1 MIVPTTRRHLRHT
14 AALAIAL
21 CAGAAPLVSPLAAQ
35 TLSAQT
41 GAAVAGARQIIS
53 INPFLP
59 ILGYFQGEY
68 EQRLQDNVA
77 IAIAGSYMRFD
88 DYYTNVDAKVR
99 LYPQERG
106 LHGVGV
112 AAGLGYGIVRRRND
126 YYCDPTQ
133 FSCGE
138 LPKRTVSAPTFSVEA
153 HYQWLL
159 GARRATAV
167 AVGGGVKRYFI
178 GDRDANGIERILPTM
193 RLTIGYAFR

>member
-1 MIVPTTRRHLRHT
+1 MTSPFPAPRRART
-14 AALAIAL
+14 IALAVAL
-21 CAGAAPLVSPLAAQ
+21 VGAAGVLTPVGAQ
-35 TLSAQT
+35 TLGAQT
-41 GAAVAGARQIIS
+41 GNAPSEARQVIS

-68 EQRLQDNVA
+68 ERRLDDNVA
-77 IAIAGSYMRFD
+77 FAIAGSYMRFD

-112 AAGLGYGIVRRRND
+112 AAGLGYGIVRRRNT
-126 YYCDPTQ
+126 YYCDPIE
-133 FSCGE
+133 FSCE
-138 LPKRTVSAPTFSVEA
+138 DTQKRTVSAPTFSVEA